1 MIQSSGLDLRGEG
14 NRKCVIFCLIAVLL
28 FIVYANTINDE
39 FHFDDTPNIV
49 KAKNVHIKYPTLDEL
64 KKSTIKHEN
73 GNLYRPVARISLAL
87 NWFFGGKD
95 VTGYHLANI
104 AVHILACFFL
114 YLAIMVILRA
124 PRAPNIPAEYAQFV
138 ALLAAVLW
146 ATNPIQ
152 TQAVTYIVQRMASM
166 AAMFYVMGLYFYMR
180 GRLSSRKVSAFA
192 FYGATFLAYLL
203 AVGSKENA
211 VMFPFALVLL
221 EICFFADIKKIKDKR
236 FILSTLFAVL
246 GTAVLGV
253 VLFAVFRDNPWQYFT
268 GLAGQYEDRPFTLG
282 ERILTQPRVI
292 IFYLSQIFY
301 PIADRLS
308 LVHDFW
314 ISSSLFN
321 PWTTLPSIL
330 GVLGMLVFSTVYIN
344 RFKLLAFPLLF
355 FFLNHAIESSIF
367 PLEMVFEHRNYLPS
381 MFLFLPVAAAF
392 ALGIEYFRSLGKKTT
407 PAFLVFFA
415 TLLVFLFGTGTYVR
429 NMAWAEGKTL
439 WKDAIQ
445 KAPRSARPYNNLA
458 LIEKRANN
466 LPKAKALLL
475 KTEKGLPARKN
486 QNKILAYTNLASLY
500 MQKGDFERSISY
512 YNKLLKYNPKLK
524 KAWISLVGCYLKV
537 GDLENALKRANII
550 LKHNSEHTKA
560 LGLKSFILL
569 KMGEPE
575 KAYPVAQKYLGQV
588 PDEKKA
594 LLNMGCV
601 LTELGKYRQAEIY
614 LKRAVVLYPG
624 SLPARLLHLQ
634 KSLLAGEN
642 PEAEKC
648 ADLLLAKF
656 PLTRVGGYFSDL
668 DKKGSMV
675 WPVDKELLL
684 PFLQKRLQEK
694 GENLLSGSG

>member
-1 MIQSSGLDLRGEG
+1 MSQSSGLDLSGEG
-14 NRKCVIFCLIAVLL
+14 NRKCVVFCLIAVLL

-49 KAKNVHIKYPTLDEL
+49 RAKNVHIKYPTLDEL
-64 KKSTIKHEN
+64 KKSTIKHES
-73 GNLYRPVARISLAL
+73 GNLYRPVARVSLAL

-95 VTGYHLANI
+95 VTGYHLVNI

-114 YLAIMVILRA
+114 YLAIMLILRA
-124 PRAPNIPAEYAQFV
+124 PRAPDIPAEYVQFV

-146 ATNPIQ
+146 AANPIQ

-166 AAMFYVMGLYFYMR
+166 AAMFYIMGLYFYMK
-180 GRLSSRKVSAFA
+180 GRLSSSKGSAFA

-221 EICFFADIKKIKDKR
+221 EVCFFADINKITNKR
-236 FILSTLFAVL
+236 FILNTLFVIL
-246 GTAVLGV
+246 GTTALGLI
-253 VLFAVFRDNPWQYFT
+253 LFAVFRDNPWQYFT

-282 ERILTQPRVI
+282 ERLLTQPRVL

-308 LVHDFW
+308 LVHDFRV
-314 ISSSLFN
+314 SSSLFS

-330 GVLGMLVFSTVYIN
+330 AVLGMIVFSTVYIN

-415 TLLVFLFGTGTYVR
+415 TLLVFLFGSGTYVR
-429 NMAWAEGKTL
+429 NMAWADDETL
-439 WKDAIQ
+439 WRDAIQ
-445 KAPRSARPYNNLA
+445 KAPRRARPYNNLA
-458 LIEKRANN
+458 LIEMKKD
-466 LPKAKALLL
+466 LAKSRVLLL
-475 KTEKGLPARKN
+475 KTEKGVPARKN
-486 QNKILAYTNLASLY
+486 QNKKLAYTNLANVH
-500 MQKGDFERSISY
+500 MKKGEYKKAIEY
-512 YNKLLKYNPKLK
+512 YEKLLKYDPDSE
-524 KAWISLVGCYLKV
+524 KAWIGLIGCYLQL
-537 GDLENALKRANII
+537 GDLSNALKRADIVLQNNP
-550 LKHNSEHTKA
+550 KHTKA

-569 KMGEPE
+569 KMDEPE
-575 KAYPVAQKYLGQV
+575 KAYPVVQKYLGQV

-594 LLNMGCV
+594 LLNMGCA
-601 LTELGKYRQAEIY
+601 LIGLGKYRQAGIY
-614 LKRAVVLYPG
+614 LKRAVDLYPG
-624 SLPARLLHLQ
+624 SLPARLLQLQ

-642 PEAEKC
+642 AEAEKR
-648 ADLLLAKF
+648 AELLLAKF
-656 PLTRVGGYFSDL
+656 PLARIGGYFSDQE
-668 DKKGSMV
+668 KKGNMA
-675 WPVDKELLL
+675 WPVDKNLLL
-684 PFLQKRLQEK
+684 PFLQERLQEK
-694 GENLLSGSG
+694 GKILLSGTD